1 MKLLSVS
8 SFVLLLCTQSALP
21 AADKPAAAVQTPAAP
36 APATPSKAPAVDPVL
51 ELPKIQ
57 VTAPRAKQ
65 IDKEIKRLDKLIA
78 REKNKIKPTDLDK
91 TLNNE
96 KVATVAAIFGGNS
109 AGHMSAV
116 AASRVMLL
124 EQERDVF
131 EAMKRPTTLEDL
143 KMMEAQIEE
152 LRTTRRNLD
161 DAAKQR

>member
-1 MKLLSVS
+1 VNRPPARFLAPALALSLAVA
-8 SFVLLLCTQSALP
+8 AL
-21 AADKPAAAVQTPAAP
+21 AADQPAAP
-36 APATPSKAPAVDPVL
+36 AKPPAPTPAKPAADAPL

-57 VTAPRAKQ
+57 VTAERSKK

-78 REKNKIKPTDLDK
+78 REKNKVKPTELDR

-96 KVATVAAIFGGNS
+96 TVSKAAAIFGGNS
-109 AGHMSAV
+109 AEHMSAV

-131 EAMKRPTTLEDL
+131 EAMKRPATLDEL
-143 KMMEAQIEE
+143 KMMEAQVEE